1 MNMPRIT
8 KVYAIDY
15 RDGFEW
21 LLPVENQDFEHLR
34 FEGTPRA
41 MTWQPV
47 EMKRVKEDEDGT
59 RWKPGDFPACSGGNM
74 LLVSATAKALL
85 EPVLREAGELLPLRC
100 ADGDF
105 WALNVTRLIDAFDE
119 DKADVLRSS
128 DGERILM
135 IHRHAFLTERL
146 GPEMFKL
153 SRTPRGLIYV
163 TETFVKRVKA
173 TSLKGLDFKLV
184 WAAN

>member
-1 MNMPRIT
+1 MSLPKIT
-8 KVYAIDY
+8 KVYAIDH

-21 LLPVENQDFEHLR
+21 LLPVKSQDFEHLR
-34 FEGTPRA
+34 FDGTPRA
-41 MTWQPV
+41 MAWKPV
-47 EMKRVKEDEDGT
+47 MMKRLTQTDDGA
-59 RWKPGDFPACSGGNM
+59 RCELGDFPACSGSNM
-74 LLVSATAKALL
+74 LFVSAAAKALL

-105 WALNVTRLIDAFDE
+105 WALNVTRMIDAFDE

-128 DGERILM
+128 DGKRILM

-146 GPEMFKL
+146 GPELFKL
-153 SRTPRGLIYV
+153 ATDPRGLIYV